1 MIKEITKIKTLAEME
16 EILTDQSVKTFFSD
30 NEIQSVNDKNQ
41 MKSLGAR
48 YLIKKSILDYFQM
61 DDDYRDIE
69 IKYGTNGKPE
79 LYLHSDLKKKIQQNI
94 QISLSHSRNFI
105 STLVVIE

>member
-1 MIKEITKIKTLAEME
+1 MIKEITKIKTLAEMD
-16 EILTDQSVKTFFSD
+16 EIFTDQSVKTFFSD
-30 NEIQSVNDKNQ
+30 NEIESVKDKNQ

-48 YLIKKSILDYFQM
+48 YLIKKSILDYFQL

-79 LYLHSDLKKKIQQNI
+79 LYLHGELKKKIQQNI